1 MFRALSLISL
11 VFTTLNLLAQQQ
23 VQPAF
28 AHLITYNNIR
38 DIAISSNTKEAYF
51 SIQDPLGEIS
61 VLAMMKKVD
70 MEWQEPEILPFS
82 GQFKDIEPFLSPDN
96 LRLYFVST
104 RPLSDTGTVAKDYD
118 IWYVERSNIDKKW
131 GEPVNPGAPVNSKHN
146 EFYPA
151 ITLSGNLYL
160 TSDAPA
166 SMGKDDIFLCSWNG
180 TSYETPVALNDSI
193 NSEGY
198 EFNAYVSPDESFM
211 LFSGYNRKDGL
222 GSADLY
228 ISYRKG
234 EAWTKAQNLGPAINS
249 KYMDYCPF
257 VDLPSKTLYFTSR
270 RSQVERTLSFQSI
283 DQLKLKLNSYQNGL
297 SRIYKVKVGFIP

>member
-1 MFRALSLISL
+1 MFPILFLIS
-11 VFTTLNLLAQQQ
+11 FAITTLNLLAQKE

-28 AHLITYNNIR
+28 PHLIPYNNIR
-38 DIAISSNTKEAYF
+38 DLAISSNSKEAYF
-51 SIQDPLGEIS
+51 SIQDALGEIS
-61 VLAMMKKVD
+61 VLAVMKKVD

-118 IWYVERSNIDKKW
+118 IWYVERSNIDEKW
-131 GEPVNPGAPVNSKHN
+131 GEPINPGAPVNSKHN

-180 TSYETPVALNDSI
+180 VTYDTPVALNDSI

-257 VDLPSKTLYFTSR
+257 VDLSSGTLYFTSK
-270 RSQVERTLSFQSI
+270 RSRIKQRPAFQSI
-283 DQLKLKLNSYQNGL
+283 DQLKYELNSYQNGQ
-297 SRIYKVKVGFIP
+297 SRIYKVKVDFIP